1 VLYRKVCRFFDG
13 EANLRDRTV
22 ALWGLSF
29 KPNTDDMRE
38 APSLILIRALF
49 AAGCRVIAYDPVA
62 AKEALRVL
70 VAEHGEATCAKL
82 LVMANS

>member
-1 VLYRKVCRFFDG
+1 
-13 EANLRDRTV
+13 
-22 ALWGLSF
+22 
-29 KPNTDDMRE
+29 
-38 APSLILIRALF
+38 ILIRALF

-82 LVMANS
+82 LVMANSAEDAVRGADVLVLVTEWKEFRSPDWQFLAQTLARRAVFD